1 MVFFSEVCI
10 KSKICLVFVGKE
22 KTKEPIV
29 LNVNLLILF
38 SLGVSGLA
46 LFVFAGGGLSRT
58 NDEFFG
64 RIAYSKVK
72 MENERLFSSLHK
84 LERVLESETEMVKN
98 LSALEADL
106 ALSYGFARV
115 DDDVKKLAI
124 GGRLS
129 FADKARLQIGSPL
142 ENYVANF
149 EETISGN
156 GRQIDFLKNRL
167 EKIKEESELQ
177 KHYFAERPSV
187 FPVGGRVTS
196 EFGSRNHPILGKVSW
211 HEGIDI
217 ANLRWMPVRA
227 TADGVC
233 TYVGPRSGYG
243 LLIEITH
250 RRTGYMTRF
259 AHLQAAAVKI
269 GDRVKRGDIIGSLG
283 NSGLSTG
290 PHVHYEVR
298 KNDKAINPRAFLIG
312 ENVDFIF
319 D

>member
-1 MVFFSEVCI
+1 MRFGI
-10 KSKICLVFVGKE
+10 KKRICLVFVGKE
-22 KTKEPIV
+22 KTRKPII
-29 LNVNLLILF
+29 LNVNVFILPIAVIAGIALF
-38 SLGVSGLA
+38 AFAGSGLTSA
-46 LFVFAGGGLSRT
+46 
-58 NDEFFG
+58 NKEFFG
-64 RIAYSKVK
+64 RIAYSRAK
-72 MENERLFSSLHK
+72 MENEQLFASLHK
-84 LERVLESETEMVKN
+84 LEGILENETEIVKN
-98 LSALEADL
+98 LSALETDL
-106 ALSYGFARV
+106 SLSYGFPRI
-115 DDDVKKLAI
+115 DEDVKKLGI

-142 ENYVANF
+142 ENHVAGF
-149 EETISGN
+149 EEIISGN
-156 GRQIDFLKNRL
+156 SRRIDFLKNRL

-177 KHYFAERPSV
+177 KHYFAERPSI
-187 FPVGGRVTS
+187 FPVNGRVTS

-217 ANLRWMPVRA
+217 ANLRWMPIRA

-233 TYVGPRSGYG
+233 TYSGPRSGYG

-250 RRTGYMTRF
+250 RRTGYMTRY
-259 AHLQAAAVKI
+259 AHLQATAIKV

-283 NSGLSTG
+283 SSGLSTG